1 MSTLLTPLT
10 QGSPNVNSV
19 DMKKKSSHYH
29 HGELKATIE
38 RIAWDTVAAEGAA
51 NLSLRACARA
61 ADVDPAAVYRHFKS
75 KDDILIALTGR
86 AFAELSAAMLANK
99 EHVDGASAGEAVL
112 SVGLTYIDYATR
124 NPNIFSMMFAVAG
137 KIPADKMDLDGSDIP
152 NAYQI
157 LQDALTAWLPNLDEE
172 DLEALSFALWSNV
185 HGVSELFNKGL
196 GPDTDE
202 GRKTRARAVCKMALD
217 GGKSVLLAHSRA

>member
-1 MSTLLTPLT
+1 MKSNKTP
-10 QGSPNVNSV
+10 
-19 DMKKKSSHYH
+19 YH
-29 HGELKATIE
+29 HGELKAAIE
-38 RIAWDTVAAEGAA
+38 KIAWDTVAAEGSE

-61 ADVDPAAVYRHFKS
+61 ANVDPAAVYRHFKS

-99 EHVDGASAGEAVL
+99 EHVDRAATGEAVL

-137 KIPADKMDLDGSDIP
+137 KIPADKTDLDSSDIP

-172 DLEALSFALWSNV
+172 DLEVLSFVLWSNV

-196 GPDTDE
+196 GPDTEE

-217 GGKSVLLAHSRA
+217 GGKNVLLAHSRA